1 MRLGVLDVGSN
12 TVHLLVVDARPGARP
27 LPAYSHKTDLRLAEH
42 LDDAGA
48 ISTAGASALKRLV
61 AEALEIGEDKGCQSV
76 LAFATS
82 AVRDASN
89 ADVVLRGVKQAT
101 GVDLGVLSGDQ
112 EARLTFL
119 AVRRWFGWSSR
130 RLLVFDIGGGS
141 LEIAT
146 GLDEDPDAALS
157 VPLGAGR
164 LTRDWFGADPPKSD
178 EVKALR
184 RHVRA
189 EIARYAGQI
198 VRFGPPDHVV
208 GTSKTFRQLVRVCG
222 AAPSSEGP
230 YVKRTMQR
238 SVLNLWLP
246 KLAAMSAAE
255 RAELPGVSSGRAHQL
270 LAGAMVA
277 DAAMD
282 LFEVAE
288 LEACPWAL
296 REGVI
301 LRHLDTMEPEDFA

>member
-1 MRLGVLDVGSN
+1 MLDVGSN

-27 LPAYSHKTDLRLAEH
+27 LPAYSHKTELRLAEH
-42 LDDAGA
+42 LDDDGA
-48 ISTAGASALKRLV
+48 ISAAGSSALRRLV

-82 AVRDASN
+82 AVRDATN
-89 ADVVLRGVKQAT
+89 ADSVLREVKEST
-101 GVDLGVLSGDQ
+101 GVDLGVLSGEQ

-164 LTRDWFGADPPKSD
+164 LTRTWFEADPPKPD
-178 EVKALR
+178 EVRALR

-189 EIARYAGQI
+189 EVARHAGQI
-198 VRFGPPDHVV
+198 VRFGAPDHVV

-238 SVLNLWLP
+238 SVLNQWLP
-246 KLAAMSAAE
+246 KLSAMPSAE
-255 RAELPGVSSGRAHQL
+255 RADLPGVSAGRAEQL
-270 LAGAMVA
+270 LAGAIVA

-301 LRHLDTMEPEDFA
+301 LRHLDTMEAEDFA

>member
-27 LPAYSHKTDLRLAEH
+27 VPAYSHKTDLRLAEH
-42 LDDAGA
+42 LDSSGDLSSAGA
-48 ISTAGASALKRLV
+48 AELKRLV
-61 AEALEIGEDKGCQSV
+61 AEALEIGDDKGCQSV

-82 AVRDASN
+82 AIREAGNGDA
-89 ADVVLRGVKQAT
+89 VLRDVTAAT
-101 GVDLGVLSGDQ
+101 GVDLSVLSGDQ

-146 GLDEDPDAALS
+146 GVDEDPDAAMS
-157 VPLGAGR
+157 MPLGAGR
-164 LTRDWFGADPPKSD
+164 LTRTWFTSDPPPAD

-184 RHVRA
+184 KHIRA
-189 EIARYAGQI
+189 EIAKYAGQ
-198 VRFGPPDHVV
+198 VLRFGAPDHVV

-222 AAPSSEGP
+222 GAPSSEGP

-238 SVLNLWLP
+238 SVLNQWLP
-246 KLAAMSAAE
+246 KLAAMTSDE
-255 RAELPGVSSGRAHQL
+255 RAELPGVSSGRAPQL

-277 DAAMD
+277 EAAMD
-282 LFEVAE
+282 LFEADE

>member
-12 TVHLLVVDARPGARP
+12 TVHLLAVDAHRGARP
-27 LPAYSHKTDLRLAEH
+27 LPAYSHRTELRLVEH

-48 ISTAGASALKRLV
+48 ITTAGAAALEELV
-61 AEALEIGEDKGCQSV
+61 AEAVEIAEDRGCQSV

-82 AVRDASN
+82 AIREAPNGDS
-89 ADVVLRGVKQAT
+89 VLREITAAT
-101 GVDLGVLSGDQ
+101 GVGLVTLPGQQ

-146 GLDEDPDAALS
+146 GVDEDPDAATS
-157 VPLGAGR
+157 MPLGAAR
-164 LTRDWFGADPPKSD
+164 LTRTWFGDDPPPP
-178 EVKALR
+178 EEIRALR
-184 RHVRA
+184 RQIRA
-189 EIARYAGQI
+189 EIAEHAGQ
-198 VRFGPPDHVV
+198 VLRFGAPDHVV
-208 GTSKTFRQLVRVCG
+208 GTSKTFRQLARVCG

-238 SVLNLWLP
+238 SALEQWLP
-246 KLAAMSAAE
+246 RLAAMSSAE
-255 RAELPGVSSGRAHQL
+255 RAELPGVSQRRAPQL

-277 DAAMD
+277 EAAMHLFDAAT
-282 LFEVAE
+282 LEV
-288 LEACPWAL
+288 CPWAL
-296 REGVI
+296 REGAI
-301 LRHLDTMEPEDFA
+301 LRHLDTMPSAES

>member
-27 LPAYSHKTDLRLAEH
+27 LPAFSHKTELRLAEH
-42 LDDAGA
+42 LDKSGA
-48 ISTAGASALKRLV
+48 ISPSGAASLKQLV
-61 AEALEIGEDKGCQSV
+61 ADALELGEDKGCQSV

-82 AVRDASN
+82 AVREASN
-89 ADVVLRGVKQAT
+89 GDAVLSDVTDAT
-101 GVDLGVLSGDQ
+101 GVDLTVLSGEQ

-130 RLLVFDIGGGS
+130 RLLVLDIGGGS

-164 LTRDWFGADPPKSD
+164 LTRGWFTSDPPRPD

-189 EIARYAGQI
+189 EIAHHAGQ
-198 VRFGPPDHVV
+198 VLRFGAPDHVV

-238 SVLNLWLP
+238 PVLNQWLP
-246 KLAAMSAAE
+246 KLAEMSAEE
-255 RAELPGVSSGRAHQL
+255 RAELPGVSSGRAAQL

-277 DAAMD
+277 EAAMD
-282 LFEVAE
+282 LFEAAE

-301 LRHLDTMEPEDFA
+301 LRHLDTMQLEDFA